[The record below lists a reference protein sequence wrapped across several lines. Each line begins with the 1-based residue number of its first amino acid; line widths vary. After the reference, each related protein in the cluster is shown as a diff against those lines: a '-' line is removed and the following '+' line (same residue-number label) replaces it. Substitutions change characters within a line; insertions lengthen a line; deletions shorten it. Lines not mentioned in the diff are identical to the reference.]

1 MMEAC
6 LNMAND
12 FFDSDDYLICFT
24 FVWFEISLSVV
35 VVTLL
40 SPLLLSLEV
49 SNPLKAK
56 YSDSEG
62 QILR

>member
-12 FFDSDDYLICFT
+12 FFDSDDYFICFT

-40 SPLLLSLEV
+40 SPLVEV